1 VNPLTKLD
9 GVTENVIVGLV
20 NILVVTPLET
30 LSIGLPVV
38 SEVVIVNELVVKVV
52 LGFYKPFK
60 DTVNGV
66 PILVY
71 ALEKASAIV
80 TDTGPVD
87 VT

>member
-38 SEVVIVNELVVKVV
+38 SEVVIVNELVV
-52 LGFYKPFK
+52 
-60 DTVNGV
+60 
-66 PILVY
+66 
-71 ALEKASAIV
+71 
-80 TDTGPVD
+80 
-87 VT
+87 